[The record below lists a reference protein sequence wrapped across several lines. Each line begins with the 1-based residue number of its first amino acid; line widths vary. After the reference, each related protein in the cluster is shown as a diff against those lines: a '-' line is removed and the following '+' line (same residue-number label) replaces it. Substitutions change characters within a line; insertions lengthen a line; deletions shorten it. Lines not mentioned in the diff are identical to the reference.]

1 MLTVEKLAEK
11 LGLNAIELPEGDR
24 EITGGYAGDLLSWV
38 MGRAQAGD
46 AWVTIMSNMN
56 VAAVAQL
63 TDVACVIFAE
73 GVVPDPEALN
83 KAKMHGINLLGSDKG
98 VFELCSEISDSMH
111 SENNCPDCDY
121 AEAADPAEGEA

>member
-1 MLTVEKLAEK
+1 MLTVEQLAER
-11 LGLNAIELPEGDR
+11 LGLDVIELPEPDR

-56 VAAVAQL
+56 VSAVAQL

-73 GVVPDPEALN
+73 GVAPDKEALN
-83 KAKMHGINLLGSDKG
+83 KARMHGINMLGSKKG
-98 VFELCSEISDSMH
+98 IFELCGQIALLMRGNEASAEEVFEASPEASD
-111 SENNCPDCDY
+111 
-121 AEAADPAEGEA
+121 